1 MELSIITDSSQ
12 CLTRSLKYTAM
23 KNKTFIDSL
32 KCAFAGLLKA
42 FKSEKNFIIYA
53 VIAITALIL
62 NIVFKVEMFWWIGY
76 IVTVCGVFAA
86 ELINTA
92 IEKLA
97 DAFTSEITN
106 EIKAVKDIAA
116 SAVLFWGFGFFAVE
130 IIALGSKFL

>member
-1 MELSIITDSSQ
+1 
-12 CLTRSLKYTAM
+12 M

-32 KCAFAGLLKA
+32 KCAFVGLLKA

>member
-1 MELSIITDSSQ
+1 
-12 CLTRSLKYTAM
+12 M
-23 KNKTFIDSL
+23 KNKTFTDSL

-97 DAFTSEITN
+97 DAFTNEITN

-116 SAVLFWGFGFFAVE
+116 SAVLFWGFGFFAIE